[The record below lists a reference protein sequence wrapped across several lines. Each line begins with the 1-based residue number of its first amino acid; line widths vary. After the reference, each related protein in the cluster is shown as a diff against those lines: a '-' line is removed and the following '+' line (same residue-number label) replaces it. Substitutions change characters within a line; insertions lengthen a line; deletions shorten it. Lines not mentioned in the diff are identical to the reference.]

1 MLEWSVLPD
10 FDTWPRLR
18 YGSGSG
24 CGFQRKWRTALA
36 LMRNQ
41 RKWTDGFKSGGGP
54 KENERLRTQDW
65 IQKKMNGRLRTLRRI
80 RRKWTAPDLRIRRSN
95 DTEAGLL
102 VSFALKRSASHLL
115 HWSEVPHIFCI
126 EIGSRAS
133 SKKRFYLLE
142 SQQFRIFSRNRSLLI
157 RTKKPGHVT
166 NEPTFTNNWN
176 TSKSSGLYI
185 FLKMNKHRWNHI
197 KP

>member
-24 CGFQRKWRTALA
+24 CGSQRKWRTALA

-80 RRKWTAPDLRIRRSN
+80 RRKWTAPDPDWRIRRSN

-102 VSFALKRSASHLL
+102 VSFALKRSASYLL
-115 HWSEVPHIFCI
+115 HS

-142 SQQFRIFSRNRSLLI
+142 SQQFRIFSRNRSLLV
-157 RTKKPGHVT
+157 RTKRATQRT
-166 NEPTFTNNWN
+166 NRPLPTIETQVNQVV
-176 TSKSSGLYI
+176 YI
-185 FLKMNKHRWNHI
+185 FF
-197 KP
+197 

>member
-1 MLEWSVLPD
+1 MLEWSVLPA

-24 CGFQRKWRTALA
+24 CGSQRKWRTALA

-80 RRKWTAPDLRIRRSN
+80 RRKWTAPDPDWRIRRSN

-102 VSFALKRSASHLL
+102 VSFALKRSASYLL

-126 EIGSRAS
+126 EAKCLISFALKRSASYLLHSEIGSRAS

-157 RTKKPGHVT
+157 RTKNRAT
-166 NEPTFTNNWN
+166 
-176 TSKSSGLYI
+176 
-185 FLKMNKHRWNHI
+185 
-197 KP
+197 